1 MELRRVAFIGLVI
14 GPGLAWI
21 DVLLG
26 TVPPAAGR
34 VEPAVLFAELTAG
47 AVAFMLLYAAGALV
61 CVTLSRF
68 MRFSRERMIAWLVCL
83 LGAAVCLQVLRR
95 FFEISLETGSIAPQ
109 TIAPVVAI
117 AVLVLCGRSLTRSLL
132 RVDLSRRPRRLILW
146 SPAMAI
152 LLGSLT
158 LLPPRPAAAA
168 QAPAVQ
174 LQPRYVLLLTVDTL
188 RADALRTYAPT
199 APPTPAISTL
209 AGDSVV
215 FERAISSAPWT
226 LTAFASILTGL
237 SPDVHQTLTFASRVP
252 DACPTL
258 AEHLRDAGYRTA
270 AIGHNP
276 FLNPAYNLH
285 RGFGQYTMFPR
296 QRNGSIGAQVL
307 SDLFPARFSPQV
319 GTTGLTDMALGWLER
334 NAERP
339 FFLWLHYFDPHL
351 PYEPPDEYL
360 PQRRPPTG
368 MGARVEQEMLLSVR
382 QGYFV
387 PTREDVA
394 WVRGL
399 YDGEVRHVDANIGR
413 VIARLKSLGIY
424 DQTLIVFTS
433 DHGEEFW
440 EHGRFEHGHS
450 VYEELLHVPLLVKL
464 PGSSR
469 TARVAR
475 PVTTTSVTPTMLD
488 LCGIPFDADALSA
501 RSLRPALQRAS
512 GGATAPDQCDPLVST
527 GCAYYEN
534 QVAIR
539 VGDLK
544 YIRRLLSGREEL
556 YDLSADPGERIS
568 LMANRPDAIEE
579 CSRLLDRHRA
589 RCAELRERYG
599 IARQADADLSEALL
613 QDLRSLGYAE

>member
-1 MELRRVAFIGLVI
+1 
-14 GPGLAWI
+14 
-21 DVLLG
+21 
-26 TVPPAAGR
+26 
-34 VEPAVLFAELTAG
+34 
-47 AVAFMLLYAAGALV
+47 
-61 CVTLSRF
+61 
-68 MRFSRERMIAWLVCL
+68 
-83 LGAAVCLQVLRR
+83 
-95 FFEISLETGSIAPQ
+95 
-109 TIAPVVAI
+109 
-117 AVLVLCGRSLTRSLL
+117 
-132 RVDLSRRPRRLILW
+132 
-146 SPAMAI
+146 
-152 LLGSLT
+152 
-158 LLPPRPAAAA
+158 
-168 QAPAVQ
+168 
-174 LQPRYVLLLTVDTL
+174 
-188 RADALRTYAPT
+188 
-199 APPTPAISTL
+199 
-209 AGDSVV
+209 
-215 FERAISSAPWT
+215 
-226 LTAFASILTGL
+226 
-237 SPDVHQTLTFASRVP
+237 
-252 DACPTL
+252 
-258 AEHLRDAGYRTA
+258 
-270 AIGHNP
+270 
-276 FLNPAYNLH
+276 
-285 RGFGQYTMFPR
+285 
-296 QRNGSIGAQVL
+296 
-307 SDLFPARFSPQV
+307 
-319 GTTGLTDMALGWLER
+319 
-334 NAERP
+334 
-339 FFLWLHYFDPHL
+339 
-351 PYEPPDEYL
+351 
-360 PQRRPPTG
+360 
-368 MGARVEQEMLLSVR
+368 
-382 QGYFV
+382 
-387 PTREDVA
+387 
-394 WVRGL
+394 VRGL